1 VEIPRRGLASREGAA
16 NGSEPLPKDGAGVR
30 RTRWDPDPTRRK
42 VMKVKVLLCNC
53 KGLCPSFGGVDMN
66 TLPFELES
74 DMDIEYSVL
83 HP

>member
-1 VEIPRRGLASREGAA
+1 
-16 NGSEPLPKDGAGVR
+16 
-30 RTRWDPDPTRRK
+30 
-42 VMKVKVLLCNC
+42 MKVKVLLCNC